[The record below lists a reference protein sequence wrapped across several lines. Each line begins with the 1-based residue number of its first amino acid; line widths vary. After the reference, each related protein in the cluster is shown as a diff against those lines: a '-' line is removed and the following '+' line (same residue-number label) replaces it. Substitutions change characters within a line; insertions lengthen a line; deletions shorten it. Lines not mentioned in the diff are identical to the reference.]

1 VAAEHPT
8 VIEQAQPPSRLWRI
22 LQFPL
27 VRIVLAFTWLMAVV
41 ATTDLAIQ
49 LLPARETAPVTVLS
63 AGLVVLGACLSYS
76 AFVRIIEK
84 RPVTE
89 LAASGAVAELAGGVL
104 LGAIL
109 FTATIGILWSL
120 GYYKVT
126 GMNNWLAAAPVFAGA
141 VISGVVEEILFRGI
155 LFRITEQVLGTWLA
169 LLISALLFGPLHL
182 FNPNATWIAAI
193 AIALEAG
200 ILLAAAY
207 VLTRRLWF
215 AIGVHFAWNFTQGGI
230 FGVAV
235 SGNRA
240 AGLLQATLTGPEL
253 LSGGEFGAEAS
264 IFAVAVCLAAGAYL
278 LWRAHNKG
286 NFVRPFWGR

>member
-1 VAAEHPT
+1 M
-8 VIEQAQPPSRLWRI
+8 IEQTQPPSRLWRI

-27 VRIVLAFTWLMAVV
+27 VRIVLAFTWLIAVV
-41 ATTDLAIQ
+41 ATTELAIQ

-63 AGLVVLGACLSYS
+63 AGLVVLTACLSYS
-76 AFVRIIEK
+76 AFVRIVEK
-84 RPVTE
+84 RPATE
-89 LAASGAVAELAGGVL
+89 LAASGAVAELASGIL
-104 LGAIL
+104 LGAML

-155 LFRITEQVLGTWLA
+155 LFRIAEQVLGTWLA
-169 LLISALLFGPLHL
+169 LLISALLFGLLHL
-182 FNPNATWIAAI
+182 FNPNATWVAAI

-235 SGNRA
+235 SGNQA

-264 IFAVAVCLAAGAYL
+264 IFAVAVCLTAGAYL
-278 LWRAHNKG
+278 LWRAQNKG
-286 NFVRPFWGR
+286 NFVRPLWGR

>member
-1 VAAEHPT
+1 
-8 VIEQAQPPSRLWRI
+8 
-22 LQFPL
+22 
-27 VRIVLAFTWLMAVV
+27 MAVV
-41 ATTDLAIQ
+41 ATTELAIQ

-63 AGLVVLGACLSYS
+63 AGLVVLVACLSYS
-76 AFVRIIEK
+76 AFVRIVEK

-89 LAASGAVAELAGGVL
+89 LAASGAVAELASGTL
-104 LGAIL
+104 LGAML

-120 GYYKVT
+120 GYYQVS
-126 GMNNWLAAAPVFAGA
+126 GMNNWMTAAPVFAGA

-155 LFRITEQVLGTWLA
+155 LFRIAEQVLGTWLA
-169 LLISALLFGPLHL
+169 LLISALLFGLLHL
-182 FNPNATWIAAI
+182 FNPNATWVAAI

-207 VLTRRLWF
+207 VLTRRLWL

-235 SGNRA
+235 SGNQA

-278 LWRAHNKG
+278 LWRAHNKS